1 MAKNYTISEAVEII
15 AKGKDLESIADLGR
29 RYPVLLQKVTKV
41 AAKAGDDFVEFMKFM
56 PEYLSANKVNSVIK
70 NMINGTEDVEKEET
84 TEENVEEKVEEKKES
99 KKEKDYSEMTGR
111 ELWDL
116 LGKAGKRKDCAEKMG
131 GTKKAQLLEYIEKYG
146 LGGTTESEEETE
158 DEITEENPY
167 EGKTA
172 VELFKECKKR
182 GIKAAPKKPA
192 KFYIDLLVKDDEAV
206 KEAVADEDDDW
217 GDEEEVEETPKKP
230 VKKSK
235 PKKEEKVEE
244 DDDDDWDI

>member
-41 AAKAGDDFVEFMKFM
+41 AAKAGDDFVDFMKFM
-56 PEYLSANKVNSVIK
+56 PDYLSANKVNTTIK
-70 NMINGTEDVEKEET
+70 NMINGSEDTEKEET
-84 TEENVEEKVEEKKES
+84 VEEKVEEKKVE
-99 KKEKDYSEMTGR
+99 KK
-111 ELWDL
+111 
-116 LGKAGKRKDCAEKMG
+116 
-131 GTKKAQLLEYIEKYG
+131 KKAEPVDEGDDAVDYNKFNGDTLIKMCKERGIYERGMKKAALVKAMEDYDVN
-146 LGGTTESEEETE
+146 GGAEQSDEEV
-158 DEITEENPY
+158 EENPY

-235 PKKEEKVEE
+235 PKKEEKVDE